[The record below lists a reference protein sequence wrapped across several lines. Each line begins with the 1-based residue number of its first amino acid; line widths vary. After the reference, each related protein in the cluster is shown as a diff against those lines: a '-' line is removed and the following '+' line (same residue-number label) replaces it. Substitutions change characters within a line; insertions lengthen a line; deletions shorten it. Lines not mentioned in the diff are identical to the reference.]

1 VAGCAE
7 VTVDLRPDATGTTEA
22 ALRVPED
29 QHLPYFGWLVGPL
42 TRLARRRAMNG
53 FARDVASDL
62 AGRPRP
68 PAPRW
73 FGALPPVP
81 VSHDQAVRLAAIV
94 LVAMLANGQG
104 SLLTQ
109 FVSASA
115 DTFGVGDRSIGSAL
129 AIIRAGVLVSLVAA
143 AFADRV
149 GRRRILLVCL
159 TGAALASVVTAL
171 SPSFAVFT
179 GSQLMVR
186 SMTTA
191 VLVVAAIGVVEEA
204 PEGGRAWGV
213 AMLGVALGAGYG
225 VTVVLLPLADIP
237 DLGWRLAFLAGA
249 AAGLLAPSLRR
260 SLRETKRYRTVAEHH
275 TRRGRL
281 RQVFG
286 DYEGP
291 RFLALGLA
299 VFAVNVFAAPSSQLT
314 NRYLLEEHDFSNTS
328 VAVYR
333 AVALS
338 VPGLAGTLL
347 GGILGERWGRRPV
360 GIAGIA
366 VATAMQ
372 MTFFL
377 ASGVALWLSS
387 AVAILAATAAGVAL
401 GALGAELFP
410 TEVRGTSN
418 GLLVVIGVLGSAA
431 GLVAATRLG
440 EVTGSLG
447 AGVALTGLAPLL
459 AAFAVLPF
467 LPETKARQLDT
478 ISPPEE

>member
-1 VAGCAE
+1 
-7 VTVDLRPDATGTTEA
+7 
-22 ALRVPED
+22 
-29 QHLPYFGWLVGPL
+29 
-42 TRLARRRAMNG
+42 
-53 FARDVASDL
+53 
-62 AGRPRP
+62 
-68 PAPRW
+68 
-73 FGALPPVP
+73 
-81 VSHDQAVRLAAIV
+81 
-94 LVAMLANGQG
+94 
-104 SLLTQ
+104 
-109 FVSASA
+109 
-115 DTFGVGDRSIGSAL
+115 
-129 AIIRAGVLVSLVAA
+129 
-143 AFADRV
+143 
-149 GRRRILLVCL
+149 
-159 TGAALASVVTAL
+159 
-171 SPSFAVFT
+171 
-179 GSQLMVR
+179 
-186 SMTTA
+186 
-191 VLVVAAIGVVEEA
+191 
-204 PEGGRAWGV
+204 
-213 AMLGVALGAGYG
+213 
-225 VTVVLLPLADIP
+225 
-237 DLGWRLAFLAGA
+237 
-249 AAGLLAPSLRR
+249 
-260 SLRETKRYRTVAEHH
+260 VAEHH

-377 ASGVALWLSS
+377 ASGVVLWLSS